1 MKITIEYCVQ
11 WNYKPEAL
19 RARDRLM
26 KNSNNS
32 VELIEGAGG
41 AFEIVKNGALVFS
54 KKAVNR
60 FPSEE
65 ELDGLRD

>member
-1 MKITIEYCVQ
+1 
-11 WNYKPEAL
+11 
-19 RARDRLM
+19 M

-41 AFEIVKNGALVFS
+41 AFEIIKNGELVFS

-60 FPSEE
+60 FPSEQ
-65 ELDGLRD
+65 ELDELKN